1 MHDIKK
7 LGPQQ
12 LGLHYEVTYKNLNDI
27 QIAIIEDI
35 RDLLGKNPQIGYK
48 IYTDPKEFYRYC
60 KQYRPSIQK
69 EKKEMFLFLS
79 QQEQTIQEEIHTR
92 QKKMLKDIGI
102 KAPSLRVQMITQAT
116 EWANFPMFD
125 DMITYINLLKN
136 WEEKKRPKEK
146 KIYASPKL
154 IELFDSMG
162 MTLLTVLAKNEWP
175 MPN

>member
-116 EWANFPMFD
+116 E
-125 DMITYINLLKN
+125 
-136 WEEKKRPKEK
+136 
-146 KIYASPKL
+146 
-154 IELFDSMG
+154 
-162 MTLLTVLAKNEWP
+162 
-175 MPN
+175 